1 MSDPAA
7 IRMKGGLMA
16 VKLRIGA
23 LDAGIVLRADGTL
36 EAMIPRFRLD
46 RMPPNVAVAG
56 ALFWACAHPAML
68 EQIMAAMESESA
80 GAPPH

>member
-1 MSDPAA
+1 
-7 IRMKGGLMA
+7 
-16 VKLRIGA
+16 
-23 LDAGIVLRADGTL
+23 
-36 EAMIPRFRLD
+36 MIPRFRLD